1 MTASGKDISTVTT
14 PSPVS
19 TNAAER
25 EAGQPDMETHRK
37 PSTVLTEDVVATGN
51 VSVFNHST
59 VPFFFFHIIDF
70 LQNIL
75 FYSIMYT

>member
-1 MTASGKDISTVTT
+1 MMDSGKDISTVMT

-37 PSTVLTEDVVATGN
+37 PSTVLTKDVVATGN
-51 VSVFNHST
+51 VSVFNPST
-59 VPFFFFHIIDF
+59 VLFFF
-70 LQNIL
+70 LPN
-75 FYSIMYT
+75 Y